1 MYKNLLYFAII
12 IMGMVFLLNA
22 CGTIG
27 GSSEVGLTFKQPT
40 VTINKT
46 SSKGDA
52 ANKKSDIVKELPASM
67 WPEPVQQDRM
77 IPWQAAIT
85 SGLTKKVPACL
96 LQGDG
101 VPIKVGTKVEVLQ
114 ESECMYFRLQRPG
127 NPPVV
132 APVGLLK
139 IRVIST
145 GEEGW
150 TFRSSVD
157 YDEE

>member
-1 MYKNLLYFAII
+1 MYKNLLYFVILN
-12 IMGMVFLLNA
+12 MGMFFLLNA
-22 CGTIG
+22 CGAIG

-46 SSKGDA
+46 SSKVDA
-52 ANKKSDIVKELPASM
+52 ANKKADIVKELPASM

-150 TFRSSVD
+150 TFSSSVD